1 MTCFGAA
8 KTLES
13 KALIPNVMKPAHEK
27 IEKKD
32 QRLRNLPLRGGK
44 PPLHYTNEQ
53 FLDDT
58 NDKTS
63 FLYIGV

>member
-1 MTCFGAA
+1 
-8 KTLES
+8 
-13 KALIPNVMKPAHEK
+13 MKPAHEK
-27 IEKKD
+27 IEKID
-32 QRLRNLPLRGGK
+32 QRLRNKPLRGGQ

-53 FLDDT
+53 FLYDT

>member
-1 MTCFGAA
+1 MQ
-8 KTLES
+8 L
-13 KALIPNVMKPAHEK
+13 AHK
-27 IEKKD
+27 IKENIN
-32 QRLRNLPLRGGK
+32 QRLQNQPLRGQK